1 MHGGQAVS
9 EIKSNAKASYEIKEV
24 AFSMAGSDARPWLLA
39 KWQKALF
46 H

>member
-1 MHGGQAVS
+1 MS

-24 AFSMAGSDARPWLLA
+24 ASSVAESEARPWLHA